1 MSFLNETNPPALERG
16 SGPVKNPVISLLPNQ
31 PRSNDKGIHEEIV
44 MKLTL
49 ASYIIE

>member
-1 MSFLNETNPPALERG
+1 MKPTLQPWKEGQALL
-16 SGPVKNPVISLLPNQ
+16 KVISLFPNQ